1 MKNQIF
7 HIDIKNIIIEK
18 SKDFKIL
25 SFT

>member
-7 HIDIKNIIIEK
+7 YIDIKNIIIEK
-18 SKDFKIL
+18 SKNFRIL